1 MTMMKSWL
9 YCRNLVLVIQQ
20 QMIDWTVGD
29 IVLAAIVFFCVL
41 LIVGAFYMV
50 AGALTDLILGQRR
63 E

>member
-9 YCRNLVLVIQQ
+9 YCRNLVRVIQQ

-29 IVLAAIVFFCVL
+29 IVLAAIVFVCVL

>member
-20 QMIDWTVGD
+20 RMIDWTVGD
-29 IVLAAIVFFCVL
+29 IVLAAIVFVCVL

-50 AGALTDLILGQRR
+50 AGALTDLIMGQRR